1 MPVRNQAVAL
11 VATCNIV
18 LGGPAAHTVP
28 DARITALAVRILEA
42 AKAEV
47 PRDKI
52 LASIEIEHGSWPVIL
67 SAMHA
72 VLQALPTR

>member
-1 MPVRNQAVAL
+1 MSVRNHAVAL
-11 VATCNIV
+11 MATCATV

-28 DARITALAVRILEA
+28 DPRITGLTVRILET

-47 PRDKI
+47 PKDKI

-72 VLQALPTR
+72 VLQALPS